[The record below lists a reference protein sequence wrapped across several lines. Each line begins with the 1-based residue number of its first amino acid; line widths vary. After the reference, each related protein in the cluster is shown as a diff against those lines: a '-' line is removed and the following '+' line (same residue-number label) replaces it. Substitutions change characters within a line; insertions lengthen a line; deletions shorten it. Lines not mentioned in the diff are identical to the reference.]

1 MNPAWLGSRWV
12 VGAAAWL
19 ACALVVWFA
28 GAALLVGSARPL
40 DGPLERFALILAAGV
55 AWLGWE
61 LWRTRRSLRE
71 NQRLLEGIAAGGERD
86 STERAAHEVTVLRK
100 RMEEAVEVLRK
111 VRFYGRDGER
121 RTVAQL
127 PWYMFIGAP
136 GSGKTT
142 ALLNAGLRFPLGDP
156 RGERALQGVG
166 GTRNCDW
173 WFTDEA
179 VLLDTAGRYTTQESD
194 READAAAWLG
204 FLDLLKRFRPRQPL
218 NGVIV
223 TLSATDLVHWNDE
236 EMARYAA
243 HVRARVGE
251 LYSRLGVRLPVYVLV
266 TKADLLAGFMEFFSQ
281 LDGDGR
287 AQVWGT
293 TFPPSEIASSFAARC
308 DDEFARLERRLYAM
322 LPARLQEERDLQRRA
337 AIYRF
342 PQQFRGITPLVST
355 FMDSTFRSGW
365 SGEAPFVRGV
375 YFASGTQ
382 EGSPI
387 DRVLG
392 TLARSFNLERKVQP
406 PHLGSGKS
414 YFLRRLLHEVIFGEA
429 GLGGSDPALERSQH
443 RVRLA
448 AYAAMAA
455 VTVALAAA
463 WTVSYFGNRSL
474 VAAAEERAQA
484 AARELDKLREV
495 RSGDEARLVAA
506 LNALRAVRVEG
517 PSSPLVHAGLYQ
529 GEKLDAQ
536 ADRAYRNALRESL
549 LGHLALS
556 LESALRAA
564 PSRDVLDAYLGLYG
578 TPDAKHLEQATLRL
592 WRLPESARTDLASH
606 LRVALAD
613 QPLAL
618 PRPRDDALIEQ
629 ARRKLGAG
637 GKA

>member
-1 MNPAWLGSRWV
+1 MNPAWLGSRWI

-19 ACALVVWFA
+19 AFSLVVWFA
-28 GAALLVGSARPL
+28 GEALLLGSARPL
-40 DGPLERFALILAAGV
+40 DGPFERFALIVAAGV

-61 LWRTRRSLRE
+61 LWRARRSLRE
-71 NQRLLEGIAAGGERD
+71 NQQLLEGIAAGGEGD
-86 STERAAHEVTVLRK
+86 SAERAAHEVTVLRK
-100 RMEEAVEVLRK
+100 RMEEAVEMLRK
-111 VRFYGRDGER
+111 ARFYGRDGER
-121 RTVAQL
+121 RTVSQL

-142 ALLNAGLRFPLGDP
+142 ALLNAGLRFPLGDS

-218 NGVIV
+218 NGVII
-223 TLSATDLVHWNDE
+223 TLSATDLVHWSDE

-243 HVRARVGE
+243 HVRARVRE
-251 LYSRLGVRLPVYVLV
+251 LYGRLGVRLPIYVLV

-293 TFPPSEIASSFAARC
+293 TFPASEITTSYVARC
-308 DDEFARLERRLYAM
+308 DEEFARLERRLYAM

-342 PQQFRGITPLVST
+342 PQQFRGVAPLVSA
-355 FMDSTFRSGW
+355 FMESTFRSGW
-365 SGEAPFVRGV
+365 SGDMPLVRGV

-429 GLGGSDPALERSQH
+429 GLAGSDPAEERRQQ
-443 RVRLA
+443 RVRRA
-448 AYAAMAA
+448 AYAAMAT
-455 VTVALAAA
+455 VSVALVAA
-463 WTVSYFGNRSL
+463 WTVSYFNNRSL

-484 AARELDKLREV
+484 AVRELEQLREV
-495 RSGDEARLVAA
+495 RPGDEARLVAA
-506 LNALRAVRVEG
+506 LNALRAVRVG
-517 PSSPLVHAGLYQ
+517 QGSPLMHAGLYQ
-529 GEKLDAQ
+529 GDKLDAQ
-536 ADRAYRNALRESL
+536 AERAYRNALREWL

-556 LESALRAA
+556 LESALRTA
-564 PSRDVLDAYLGLYG
+564 PSRDVLDAYVGLHG

-592 WRLPESARTDLASH
+592 WRLPEPARADLAAH

-618 PRPRDDALIEQ
+618 PRARDEALIEQ
-629 ARRKLGAG
+629 SRRKLGAG